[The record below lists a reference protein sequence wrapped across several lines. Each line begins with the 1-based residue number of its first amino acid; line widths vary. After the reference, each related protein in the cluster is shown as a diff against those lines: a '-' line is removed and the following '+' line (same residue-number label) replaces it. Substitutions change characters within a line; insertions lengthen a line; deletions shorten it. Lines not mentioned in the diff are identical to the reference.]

1 MILDFYLYHMM
12 IVDVEFYACNYIYTN
27 DDSTTN
33 PIFYSMVTQLTPK
46 YTLSEIRQFVSY
58 FSNMISSVLPIQD
71 KC

>member
-46 YTLSEIRQFVSY
+46 YTLSEIRQLFLIFQTMFPSAMFQV
-58 FSNMISSVLPIQD
+58 
-71 KC
+71 